1 MSSTLRPPLTSHQQH
16 LSRNFNYFTSRQTCR
31 PVLTPC
37 TRRNSKAGILLSS
50 RPWRAYML
58 AVAGPES
65 QTGPASGVF
74 LARVPA
80 GQRSSL
86 IAGPPLNRLLIR
98 SSGSLT
104 TNCLLLSH
112 QIPPA
117 QPDVRFNTRISTYA
131 LILNRLIISRE
142 FLDNMAPS
150 AVSEPA
156 PAAVVATTKSQPTEK
171 VEKEVTPLE
180 AISHGDV
187 LPSR

>member
-1 MSSTLRPPLTSHQQH
+1 
-16 LSRNFNYFTSRQTCR
+16 
-31 PVLTPC
+31 
-37 TRRNSKAGILLSS
+37 
-50 RPWRAYML
+50 ML
-58 AVAGPES
+58 AVAGPDL
-65 QTGPASGVF
+65 QTGPANGVF

-86 IAGPPLNRLLIR
+86 IAGAPLNRLLIR
-98 SSGSLT
+98 IGGSLT

-112 QIPPA
+112 QISPTRS
-117 QPDVRFNTRISTYA
+117 DRRFNRTISPPV
-131 LILNRLIISRE
+131 LNPNQSIVSRE

-156 PAAVVATTKSQPTEK
+156 PATTIACTKSQPTEK